1 MSRSLGRG
9 SWPRR
14 AWLAASVG
22 PRRPTSNQLST
33 GPVRI
38 ACLARAHVHVTRNT
52 SVERLTF
59 LFSSLPEGGHEEKVE
74 IEKKRKGREGGGREE
89 GKEEKEA
96 RVMTTGR
103 VGGVES
109 RI

>member
-1 MSRSLGRG
+1 M
-9 SWPRR
+9 
-14 AWLAASVG
+14 
-22 PRRPTSNQLST
+22 
-33 GPVRI
+33 
-38 ACLARAHVHVTRNT
+38 
-52 SVERLTF
+52 
-59 LFSSLPEGGHEEKVE
+59 E